1 MSAVLPVSVGFTSP
15 TTVNTVPLIVSV
27 EPTLSLFL
35 FA

>member
-1 MSAVLPVSVGFTSP
+1 MSEVLPVSVGLTSP
-15 TTVNTVPLIVSV
+15 TTVNVVPLIVIV